1 MRLVSAALVALLVL
15 TGGCSGDPEPAP
27 DAATVGGAADL
38 DLLLERLETI
48 HPEPFH
54 GVARDVWVGELRALQ
69 DRLPA
74 LTPDETTV
82 EVMRLVGMLSSAGR
96 DGHQF
101 ALPLPGNE
109 GAMLPLR
116 LYFFEGELVVTDAL
130 PPYDDLVG
138 AALTAVGDVPV
149 DEVVALTEPL
159 VPRDGPDT
167 VLSFQPQYVLRTEVL
182 RGLGLMTGDTVTIT
196 VERDGTETEREL
208 TPVPFHE
215 HVAWA
220 GGLGGIRLPER
231 ADTRYLKD
239 LDETLTWERLGPVL
253 YVRLTEVRAEPDDQ
267 LVRVSQ
273 DPDVTRLVLDLRQNP
288 GGDNHNNPPMVDL
301 LDEFQ
306 ESAGRRAVVIT
317 DRVTFSAASNL
328 VTDLERYVDP
338 VFVGEAM
345 GGGLNFW
352 NDVTWVQL
360 DRLPVPMQVGIST
373 RYWQKAADPD
383 DPRLTVEPDVPVTV
397 TADDYLAG
405 RDPALRAALGDLP

>member
-1 MRLVSAALVALLVL
+1 
-15 TGGCSGDPEPAP
+15 
-27 DAATVGGAADL
+27 
-38 DLLLERLETI
+38 
-48 HPEPFH
+48 
-54 GVARDVWVGELRALQ
+54 
-69 DRLPA
+69 
-74 LTPDETTV
+74 
-82 EVMRLVGMLSSAGR
+82 MRLVGMLSSAGR

-167 VLSFQPQYVLRTEVL
+167 VPSFQPQYVLRTEVL

-267 LVRVSQ
+267 LVRASQ

-397 TADDYLAG
+397 TADDYFAG